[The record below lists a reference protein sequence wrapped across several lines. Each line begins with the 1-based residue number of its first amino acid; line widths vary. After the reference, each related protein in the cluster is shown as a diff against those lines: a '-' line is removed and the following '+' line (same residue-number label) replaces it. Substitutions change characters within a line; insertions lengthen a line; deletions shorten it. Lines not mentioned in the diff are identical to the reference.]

1 MGVERLGTSCPAPP
15 SATCPSAN
23 PSRNCT
29 GKQLGRQWP
38 TGGNPGYYRL
48 DLPKVSGYD
57 ACCEE
62 CKSDYACKRFMGG
75 KRGRRDPRQGA
86 AQVLRRRHTA
96 GGVSTHQSF
105 FEGGDG
111 PAPSC
116 RGPTA
121 LQDSR
126 RSLVCL
132 PERGTQA

>member
-75 KRGRRDPRQGA
+75 KRGCTLLYDAADATLAKGPRKSY
-86 AQVLRRRHTA
+86 V
-96 GGVSTHQSF
+96 GVIQ
-105 FEGGDG
+105 
-111 PAPSC
+111 PA
-116 RGPTA
+116 
-121 LQDSR
+121 
-126 RSLVCL
+126 V
-132 PERGTQA
+132 